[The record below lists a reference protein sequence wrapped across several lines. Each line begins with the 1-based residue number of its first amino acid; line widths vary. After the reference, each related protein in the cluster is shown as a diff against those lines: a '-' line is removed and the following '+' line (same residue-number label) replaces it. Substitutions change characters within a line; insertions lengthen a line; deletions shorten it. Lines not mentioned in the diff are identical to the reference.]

1 MLGRAVDQSLAR
13 QGDNLGCDSWEV
25 VDRQDAFDL
34 RKQTLDHTKV
44 ATSYASDRIDHGRP
58 GVLVERR
65 IQTELHPLVLDH
77 LAVRAR
83 SKVGTG
89 GPSRPSSTAA
99 RSGPVVS
106 VDPVCQ

>member
-1 MLGRAVDQSLAR
+1 MILRWWPIDRPLTR
-13 QGDNLGCDSWEV
+13 QGDHLGRDCRQV
-25 VDRQDAFDL
+25 VDRHNSFDL

-99 RSGPVVS
+99 
-106 VDPVCQ
+106 